1 MEEKEIPNNTEKS
14 TNTHQKGKFLRCI
27 NIDCVFNSSN
37 EQGAIR
43 NTCSH
48 PNVIVE
54 SHFAD
59 ITIAI
64 CSEFRSKKDYSFEK
78 PVTLIELKTGEK
90 TEIIGKPDL
99 GIETIEKVTTKELED
114 EITKN
119 KVTENVTPLPEQR
132 QQIQQVQQVQQV
144 QDIKTD
150 DQIKVYD
157 HVKPVIIQT
166 TQSVTEELTPDE
178 IYSLSTKPGT
188 GFLVLKKIYQPNTR
202 KGLIVSILFHFFLL
216 FIMFQFFVPKED
228 HINSENNQRIVVVE
242 DLEMPKFDPPDI
254 DKIKEDEEKKL
265 LEDQELK
272 ENTKNVRPNIQKKNI
287 TPKINRPMDNKIPL
301 DTNLISKN
309 DSNKVKNDSNLTK
322 STRDTS
328 RIQVPDSMKAN
339 FDQNDI
345 GLKLWY
351 PLGWRLLD
359 NRQVNL
365 NLKEFNGVIIAT
377 DSISTDPGAV
387 NLFILI
393 DDPLHS
399 SYNKATYKNSFQ
411 MEDSLTAA
419 YVTEPIK
426 SSGKKFST
434 KYYLFTDPTGLKNI
448 QVNVDYASQP
458 MMVKYQTL
466 VDAVVRSIKIVQP
479 PKKDP

>member
-1 MEEKEIPNNTEKS
+1 MKDKEIPKNIEKS
-14 TNTHQKGKFLRCI
+14 SKTHQNGKFLRCI

-54 SHFAD
+54 SRFAD

-90 TEIIGKPDL
+90 TEIVGKPDL
-99 GIETIEKVTTKELED
+99 GIETIQKVTTKELED
-114 EITKN
+114 DVTKN
-119 KVTENVTPLPEQR
+119 QAADEVVTPPVVKE
-132 QQIQQVQQVQQV
+132 IIA
-144 QDIKTD
+144 DE
-150 DQIKVYD
+150 
-157 HVKPVIIQT
+157 HVKPVIIET
-166 TQSVTEELTPDE
+166 APLVPAELTPDE
-178 IYSLSTKPGT
+178 LYNLSTKPGT
-188 GFLVLKKIYQPNTR
+188 SYMILKSLYQPNTR
-202 KGLIVSILFHFFLL
+202 KGLIGSIVVHFFILFV
-216 FIMFQFFVPKED
+216 MYQFFVPKEETG
-228 HINSENNQRIVVVE
+228 NNENNQRIVVVE

-254 DKIKEDEEKKL
+254 DKIKEEEEKKL
-265 LEDQELK
+265 LEEQEIK
-272 ENTKNVRPNIQKKNI
+272 DNTKDVRPKIQKKII
-287 TPKINRPMDNKIPL
+287 TPRINRPKDNNTPR

-322 STRDTS
+322 NTRDTN

-339 FDQNDI
+339 FDQNEI

-365 NLKEFNGVIIAT
+365 NQKEFNGVIIAT

-393 DDPLHS
+393 DDPQHS
-399 SYNKATYKNSFQ
+399 AYNKATYKNPFQ

-419 YVTEPIK
+419 YVTDPIK

-448 QVNVDYASQP
+448 QVNVDYASQA
-458 MMVKYQTL
+458 MMEKYQL
-466 VDAVVRSIKIVQP
+466 MVDAVVRSIKIAP
-479 PKKDP
+479 PVKKDP

>member
-1 MEEKEIPNNTEKS
+1 MKDQKKANNTEKS
-14 TNTHQKGKFLRCI
+14 ANTHQNGKFLRCI

-54 SHFAD
+54 SRFAD

-90 TEIIGKPDL
+90 TEIIGTPDL

-114 EITKN
+114 DVTKN
-119 KVTENVTPLPEQR
+119 KVSGDSVTPPVQTGIITDEQ
-132 QQIQQVQQVQQV
+132 
-144 QDIKTD
+144 
-150 DQIKVYD
+150 
-157 HVKPVIIQT
+157 VKPVIIET
-166 TQSVTEELTPDE
+166 TPLIPVEQTPDE
-178 IYSLSTKPGT
+178 IYNLSTKPGT
-188 GFLVLKKIYQPNTR
+188 SFMILRKLYQPNTR
-202 KGLIVSILFHFFLL
+202 TGLVCSILIHFFIL
-216 FIMFQFFVPKED
+216 FVMYQFFVPKEETQ
-228 HINSENNQRIVVVE
+228 NTENNQRIVVVE

-265 LEDQELK
+265 VEEQELK
-272 ENTKNVRPNIQKKNI
+272 DNTKNIRPNIQKKTI
-287 TPKINRPMDNKIPL
+287 TPKINRPKDNKTPL

-309 DSNKVKNDSNLTK
+309 DSNKIKNDSNITK
-322 STRDTS
+322 NTRDTN
-328 RIQVPDSMKAN
+328 RIQVPDSLKAN

-365 NLKEFNGVIIAT
+365 NQKEFNGVIIAT

-393 DDPLHS
+393 DDPQHPG
-399 SYNKATYKNSFQ
+399 YNKATYKNPFQ

-419 YVTEPIK
+419 YVTDPIK

-448 QVNVDYASQP
+448 QVNVDYASQA
-458 MMVKYQTL
+458 MMEKYQL
-466 VDAVVRSIKIVQP
+466 MVDAVVRSIKIATP